1 MFVGA
6 KGEAYEAVS
15 IGAEPQMPTD
25 DSKYRDRVADR
36 NGGRLGFWNN
46 QIWRDHSVS
55 ITV

>member
-46 QIWRDHSVS
+46 QIWRDH
-55 ITV
+55 